1 VEGFSDLVKN
11 IWESECPLDD
21 PLEVW
26 QFKIRLLRKKIK
38 GWSRNI
44 EAELK
49 RTKNS
54 LLTAIDELDK
64 LAETQMLTAKERDK
78 RRADWV
84 HLDQILKME
93 EIKARQRFR
102 EREIKEGDRNTTYF
116 FAKANQRKRKKTIS
130 CLQHEGVTFF
140 ENKDMLEHARQ
151 FYKNLFGEE
160 PRANIKLV
168 EDF

>member
-102 EREIKEGDRNTTYF
+102 EREIKEGD
-116 FAKANQRKRKKTIS
+116 
-130 CLQHEGVTFF
+130 
-140 ENKDMLEHARQ
+140 
-151 FYKNLFGEE
+151 
-160 PRANIKLV
+160 
-168 EDF
+168 